1 MEAGDLRAPLLVF
14 ASECV
19 DHFVTQIRYHPECWK
34 NTFLLKITT
43 INCHTKTSI
52 LKRPKQ
58 LFLKHVNKGIFEENE
73 PETLKGLIDDY
84 NDILTNHNFP
94 IINRPATIKTMIPK
108 KIDKTIDFHNR
119 VHKYKS
125 AIGYDISERR
135 FIYRDSSKFL
145 GDINQ

>member
-1 MEAGDLRAPLLVF
+1 MLEKYIFIKDNDNQLPYQNVYSEEA
-14 ASECV
+14 
-19 DHFVTQIRYHPECWK
+19 
-34 NTFLLKITT
+34 
-43 INCHTKTSI
+43 
-52 LKRPKQ
+52 KQ

-73 PETLKGLIDDY
+73 PETLKGLIYDY

-108 KIDKTIDFHNR
+108 KIDKKIDFHNR

>member
-1 MEAGDLRAPLLVF
+1 MCRSFCHSNKISPRTLEKYIFIKDNDNQLPYQNVYSEEA
-14 ASECV
+14 
-19 DHFVTQIRYHPECWK
+19 
-34 NTFLLKITT
+34 
-43 INCHTKTSI
+43 
-52 LKRPKQ
+52 KQ
-58 LFLKHVNKGIFEENE
+58 LFLKRVNKGIFEENE